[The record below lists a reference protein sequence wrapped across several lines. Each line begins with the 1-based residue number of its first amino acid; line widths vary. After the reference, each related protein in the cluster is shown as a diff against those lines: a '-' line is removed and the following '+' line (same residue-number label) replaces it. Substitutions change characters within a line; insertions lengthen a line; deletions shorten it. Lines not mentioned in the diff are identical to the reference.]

1 MELVLL
7 FIIKILDNIIMTIRT
22 IATYKGQK
30 VFTTFLTIVSQLMFY
45 FIIKQVVQDD
55 SVVTIMVISVS
66 AGFGNYFGFLI
77 SDKYKKDVKYTNM
90 ITSSNIDGICS
101 LNDYMVE
108 NGVKCFLHKGLNR
121 NRSKETYIL
130 MIVSKTK
137 AQSRLIDG
145 FLAQADWDYVR
156 ENI

>member
-1 MELVLL
+1 MTLALL
-7 FIIKILDNIIMTIRT
+7 FVVKILDNIIMTIRT
-22 IATYKGQK
+22 IAIYKGQK
-30 VFTTFLTIVSQLMFY
+30 VFTTFLTIISQLMFY

-55 SVVTIMVISVS
+55 SVLTICVISGA

-90 ITSSNIDGICS
+90 ITSSNVDGICS

-108 NGVKCFLHKGLNR
+108 HGVKCFLHKGLNR

-137 AQSRLIDG
+137 EQSRLIDG
-145 FLAQADWDYVR
+145 FLALADWEYVR
-156 ENI
+156 EGI